1 MNIATAKEQIKDT
14 VEAYLQKDD
23 AGMYVIHP
31 SRQRPMFLV
40 GAPGIGKTAI
50 IEQIAQELQI
60 GVVSYSM
67 THHTRQSALGL
78 PRIVHR
84 EFEGFEYEASEYT
97 MSEIVS
103 AVYDYMERTGLD
115 RGILFL
121 DEINCV
127 SETLYPSMLQFLQF
141 KTFGRHRVPENWV
154 IVCAG
159 NPPEYNKSVHEFDVV
174 TLDRLREIDV
184 EPDYSAW
191 KRYAAEKGIHPAVT
205 TFLEA
210 KPDCFYTVEAKP
222 GGGKSFVTAR
232 GWEDLAEVISLYE
245 QLGKTCNRELFVQFL
260 RDDDI
265 ADRFSVYYSLFDK
278 YRSDYQISRILVGD
292 ADAEISVRAKNAEFD
307 ERIALLG
314 LILDAL
320 ATHCSAAL
328 DQENLVIELRDV
340 LRQAKP
346 ALLEGGTVEEAI
358 MVPVRAREA
367 SLARK
372 VAAGTAKQAFQR
384 RERLVIGKLRE
395 IADACAFAR
404 VEEGPAAFDA
414 VNASYREQVD
424 AIQPLVDEADAKMDN
439 AFRFIESCFGNSREM
454 LVFMAEL
461 STRAATT
468 QFIAHYGNDRYY
480 AHNDELQVDATR
492 KNLSD
497 RVRELADMGG
507 EYASSEEYIAESLGV
522 DMAGAAGI
530 GHASGT
536 PARKFPGSGS
546 DVADSETHA
555 SDGPEPHGSFP
566 QESERM
572 RASSSSER
580 MRMQSMAA
588 YYHGK
593 QFEYGFA
600 SMSRMTLPGLKDKR
614 VLNVCCRRG
623 KGVYKMSAMVG
634 EGGHVIG
641 TDWSAS
647 YIADAKDGE
656 QAALHKNHLKKSNM
670 EFHVAY
676 PENLMEAGIGDGSV
690 DVVYINNVMTL
701 VYDMQATLDEFHRV
715 LKPGGLLVC
724 ETIFASDKRDDAVV
738 EKARSIGNSIQAG
751 RTKEEFFEKLA
762 EAGFPDPEIVD
773 EMDVEANQGFVASKT
788 VETVDADED
797 VKFTAVAINVRKPL

>member
-23 AGMYVIHP
+23 AGMYVISP
-31 SRQRPMFLV
+31 ARQRPMFLV

-141 KTFGRHRVPENWV
+141 KTFGRHRVPEDWI

-184 EPDYSAW
+184 EPDYGAF
-191 KRYAAEKGIHPAVT
+191 KRYASEKGIHPAVT

-210 KPDCFYTVEAKP
+210 KPDCFYKVEAKP

-232 GWEDLAEVISLYE
+232 GWEDLAEVITLYE
-245 QLGKTCNRELFVQFL
+245 KLGKPCDRELFVQFL

-278 YRSDYQISRILVGD
+278 YRSDYQISRILAGD
-292 ADAEISVRAKNAEFD
+292 VNAEIEARAKNAEFD
-307 ERIALLG
+307 ERVALLG
-314 LILDAL
+314 LVLDAL
-320 ATHCSAAL
+320 SAQCSRAL
-328 DQENLVIELRDV
+328 DQEGVVVELRDM
-340 LRQAKP
+340 LREAKP
-346 ALLEGGTVEEAI
+346 KLLDGASVDDAI
-358 MVPVRAREA
+358 VVPMRKREA
-367 SLARK
+367 ALARK
-372 VAAGTAKQAFQR
+372 VAAGTAKQAYQR
-384 RERLVIGKLRE
+384 KERLVIAALKDIVAR
-395 IADACAFAR
+395 CAMER
-404 VEEGPAAFDA
+404 TEEGPAAFA
-414 VNASYREQVD
+414 TVNAAYREQVD
-424 AIQPLVDEADAKMDN
+424 GIQPLVDEADSSMTC
-439 AFRFIESCFGNSREM
+439 AFRFIEGCFGNAREM

-480 AHNDELQVDATR
+480 AHNDELQVDVSR

-497 RVRELADMGG
+497 RVRELTDLERGDASDVSLADSLTVDMGG
-507 EYASSEEYIAESLGV
+507 F
-522 DMAGAAGI
+522 AGL
-530 GHASGT
+530 S
-536 PARKFPGSGS
+536 
-546 DVADSETHA
+546 
-555 SDGPEPHGSFP
+555 
-566 QESERM
+566 
-572 RASSSSER
+572 RASSAVPLSDAKSQSVAAGTSEG
-580 MRMQSMAA
+580 MRAQSMAS
-588 YYHGK
+588 YYSGK
-593 QFEYGFA
+593 QFEWGFA
-600 SMSRMTLPGLKDKR
+600 SMSRMTIPGMKGKR

-623 KGVYKMSAMVG
+623 KGVYKMSSMVG
-634 EGGHVIG
+634 AEGRVIG
-641 TDWSAS
+641 VDWSPS
-647 YIADAKDGE
+647 YIADARDGE
-656 QAALHKNHLKKSNM
+656 QSALRKNHLKESNM

-676 PENLMEAGIGDGSV
+676 PERLIEAGIGDNSV
-690 DVVYINNVMTL
+690 DIVYINNVMTL
-701 VYDMQATLDEFHRV
+701 VYDPAATLAEFYRV

-724 ETIFASDKRDDAVV
+724 ETIFASEKRDDAIV

-751 RTKEEFFEKLA
+751 RTKEEFFELLDG
-762 EAGFPDPEIVD
+762 AGFGEPDVVD
-773 EMDVEANQGFVASKT
+773 EFEVSANQGFAASKT
-788 VETVDADED
+788 VEVVESDED
-797 VKFTAVAINVRKPL
+797 VTYYAVAINVCKPE

>member
-23 AGMYVIHP
+23 AGMYVISP

-141 KTFGRHRVPENWV
+141 KTFGRHRVPEDWI

-184 EPDYSAW
+184 EPDYGAF
-191 KRYAAEKGIHPAVT
+191 KRYASEKGIHPAVT

-210 KPDCFYTVEAKP
+210 KPDCFYKVEAKP

-232 GWEDLAEVISLYE
+232 GWEDLAEVITLYE
-245 QLGKTCNRELFVQFL
+245 QLGKPCNRELFVQFL

-278 YRSDYQISRILVGD
+278 YRSDYQISRILAGD
-292 ADAEISVRAKNAEFD
+292 VSAEIEARAKEAEFD
-307 ERIALLG
+307 ERVALLG
-314 LILDAL
+314 LVLDAL
-320 ATHCSAAL
+320 SVQCSRAL
-328 DQENLVIELRDV
+328 DQEGLVVELRDM
-340 LRQAKP
+340 LREAKP
-346 ALLEGGTVEEAI
+346 LLLDGGSVEDAI
-358 MVPVRAREA
+358 VVPMRKREA
-367 SLARK
+367 ALARK
-372 VAAGTAKQAFQR
+372 VAAGTAKQAYQR
-384 RERLVIGKLRE
+384 KERLVIAALKNIVAKCALERTEEGS
-395 IADACAFAR
+395 AAFAT
-404 VEEGPAAFDA
+404 
-414 VNASYREQVD
+414 VNAVYREQVD
-424 AIQPLVDEADAKMDN
+424 AIQPLIDEADSSMTS
-439 AFRFIESCFGNSREM
+439 AFRFIEGCFGNAREM

-461 STRAATT
+461 STRASTT

-480 AHNDELQVDATR
+480 AHNDELQVDVSR

-497 RVRELADMGG
+497 RVRELTDLENADAPVSLAESLTVDMGG
-507 EYASSEEYIAESLGV
+507 S
-522 DMAGAAGI
+522 AGL
-530 GHASGT
+530 S
-536 PARKFPGSGS
+536 
-546 DVADSETHA
+546 
-555 SDGPEPHGSFP
+555 
-566 QESERM
+566 
-572 RASSSSER
+572 RASSAVPLAKNTASALKDGGI
-580 MRMQSMAA
+580 AA
-588 YYHGK
+588 YYSGK
-593 QFEYGFA
+593 QFEWGFA
-600 SMSRMTLPGLKDKR
+600 SMSRMTIPGMSGKR

-623 KGVYKMSAMVG
+623 KGVYKMSSMVG
-634 EGGHVIG
+634 TEGRVIG
-641 TDWSAS
+641 VDWSPS

-656 QAALHKNHLKKSNM
+656 QHATRKNHLKESNM

-676 PENLMEAGIGDGSV
+676 PESLIEAGIGDNSV
-690 DVVYINNVMTL
+690 DIVYINNVMTL
-701 VYDMQATLDEFHRV
+701 VYDPQAAIKEFYRV

-724 ETIFASDKRDDAVV
+724 ETIFASAERDDAVV
-738 EKARSIGNSIQAG
+738 EKARSIGNSIQAA
-751 RTKEEFFEKLA
+751 RTKGEFFGMLDA
-762 EAGFPDPEIVD
+762 AGFAEPEVVD
-773 EMDVEANQGFVASKT
+773 EFEVSANQGFVASKT
-788 VETVDADED
+788 VDVVESDED
-797 VKFTAVAINVRKPL
+797 VTYSAVAINVCKPA

>member
-1 MNIATAKEQIKDT
+1 
-14 VEAYLQKDD
+14 
-23 AGMYVIHP
+23 
-31 SRQRPMFLV
+31 V

-84 EFEGFEYEASEYT
+84 EFDGFEYEASEYT

-141 KTFGRHRVPENWV
+141 KTFGRHRVPENWI

-184 EPDYSAW
+184 DPDYGAW
-191 KRYAAEKGIHPAVT
+191 KRYASEKGIHPAVT

-210 KPDCFYTVEAKP
+210 KPDCFYKVEAKP

-232 GWEDLAEVISLYE
+232 GWEDLAEVITLYE
-245 QLGKTCNRELFVQFL
+245 QLGKACNRELFVQFL

-278 YRSDYQISRILVGD
+278 YRSDYQIGRILAGD
-292 ADAEISVRAKNAEFD
+292 VSAEIEKRAKEAEFD
-307 ERIALLG
+307 ERVALLG
-314 LILDAL
+314 LVLDAL
-320 ATHCSAAL
+320 STQCARAL
-328 DQENLVIELRDV
+328 DQEGVVVELRDM
-340 LRQAKP
+340 LREAKP
-346 ALLEGGTVEEAI
+346 KLLDGDSVENAVV
-358 MVPVRAREA
+358 VPMQARDA
-367 SLARK
+367 ALARK
-372 VAAGTAKQAFQR
+372 IAAGTAKQAFQR
-384 RERLVIGKLRE
+384 KERLVISALKDIVAKCTLERT
-395 IADACAFAR
+395 
-404 VEEGPAAFDA
+404 EEGPSAFDT
-414 VNASYREQVD
+414 VNTVYREHVD
-424 AIQPLVDEADAKMDN
+424 GIQPLVDEADSSMTS
-439 AFRFIESCFGNSREM
+439 AFRFIEGCYGNSREM

-480 AHNDELQVDATR
+480 AHNDELQVDVTR
-492 KNLSD
+492 KSLSD
-497 RVRELADMGG
+497 RVRELSELEGEVNSKAD
-507 EYASSEEYIAESLGV
+507 YIANALGV
-522 DMAGAAGI
+522 DMGGAAGM
-530 GHASGT
+530 G
-536 PARKFPGSGS
+536 
-546 DVADSETHA
+546 
-555 SDGPEPHGSFP
+555 
-566 QESERM
+566 
-572 RASSSSER
+572 RASSTPVQKAVANNLKEDGI
-580 MRMQSMAA
+580 AA

-593 QFEYGFA
+593 QFEFGFA
-600 SMSRMTLPGLKDKR
+600 SMSRMTIPGMKGKR

-634 EGGHVIG
+634 ESGRVIG
-641 TDWSAS
+641 TDWSPS
-647 YIADAKDGE
+647 YIADAKAGE

-670 EFHVAY
+670 EFYVAY
-676 PENLMEAGIGDGSV
+676 PENLMEAGIGDNSM
-690 DVVYINNVMTL
+690 DIVYINNVMTL
-701 VYDMQATLDEFHRV
+701 VYDADATLREFYRV

-724 ETIFASDKRDDAVV
+724 ETIFASAERNEDIV
-738 EKARSIGNSIQAG
+738 EKARAIGNSIQAA
-751 RTKEEFFEKLA
+751 RTKDEFFAELA
-762 EAGFPDPEIVD
+762 AAGFNEPEIVVD
-773 EMDVEANQGFVASKT
+773 ADDEANQGFIASKT
-788 VETVDADED
+788 VETVESDED
-797 VKFTAVAINVRKPL
+797 VEYTAVALNVRKPE